1 MWVIGALS
9 GTSADGVSACL
20 ARIAGEGTE
29 TRVRV
34 ASFRRDAF
42 PRTLTERIHRLAA
55 GALAGDALLRE
66 LIALDTLLGERFART
81 IVALQSAAPP
91 GGRARLAGLHGQT
104 IVHLPRRRVGRANE
118 AGTLQIGNA
127 AIVAEATGL
136 DVVSDLR
143 RRDMAVG
150 GEGAPLVPILDH
162 ALYSK
167 RGVRRALVNI
177 GGIANVTLLPGTGRA
192 SDVRAF
198 DTGPGNMLLDST
210 VRGATR
216 GRLAYDRGGRLA
228 LAGRVS
234 QKLFARLLAHPFL
247 AAPPPKS
254 ADRGDFEGAWW
265 ADIVR
270 RARARLSL
278 EDFLATLV
286 ALTAHAI
293 VEGIER
299 GSEGSVPDEV
309 LVSGGGAHN
318 RALLAAIQERLP
330 GSTLRA
336 LPKGGEDKEALLFA
350 FLAREFVLG
359 RPANLP
365 AVTGASRPALLG
377 VLTPGVRF
385 RPRASRQA
393 PSQARAPKKP
403 RGTTTKSPRHRPT
416 RATPLGSR

>member
-1 MWVIGALS
+1 MSAADVMWVIGALS

-20 ARIAGEGTE
+20 ARIAGEGTG

-34 ASFRRDAF
+34 AVFRRDGF
-42 PRTLTERIHRLAA
+42 PRALTERIHRLAA

-81 IVALQSAAPP
+81 IVALEKAAPARA
-91 GGRARLAGLHGQT
+91 RARLAGLHGQT
-104 IVHLPRRRVGRANE
+104 IVHLPRRRVARATE

-127 AIVAEATGL
+127 AVVAEATGL
-136 DVVSDLR
+136 DVVSDFR

-234 QKLFARLLAHPFL
+234 PKLFARLLAHPFL
-247 AAPPPKS
+247 ALAPPKS

-265 ADIVR
+265 VDVVR

-278 EDFLATLV
+278 EDFLATL
-286 ALTAHAI
+286 AAFTAHAI
-293 VEGIER
+293 VAGIER
-299 GSEGSVPDEV
+299 ASKGALPEEI

-318 RALLAAIQERLP
+318 RALLAELQERLP
-330 GSTLRA
+330 RSPVRA
-336 LPKGGEDKEALLFA
+336 LPGAGQEKEAVLFA
-350 FLAREFVLG
+350 YLAREFVLG
-359 RPANLP
+359 RPANLVQ
-365 AVTGASRPALLG
+365 VTGAARPALLG
-377 VLTPGVRF
+377 TLTPGVRF
-385 RPRASRQA
+385 GSSAASGSAPRAVARPSRRR
-393 PSQARAPKKP
+393 PPKSAS
-403 RGTTTKSPRHRPT
+403 R
-416 RATPLGSR
+416 GSR